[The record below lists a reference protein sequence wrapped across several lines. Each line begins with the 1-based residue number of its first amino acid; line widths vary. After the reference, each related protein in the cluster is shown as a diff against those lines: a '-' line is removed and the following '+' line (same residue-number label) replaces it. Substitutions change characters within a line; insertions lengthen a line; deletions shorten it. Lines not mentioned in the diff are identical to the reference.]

1 MYGLPAEFPPL
12 RAQVESDIPAARPVK
27 QADHRRTGRRTVWA
41 GIGLLVLVVAAITF
55 VVVPQGGR
63 NNASIAPLGAAS
75 TSGPSPLLVADDLG
89 PGWTGGGPLPVPA
102 NLSIPSLF
110 SCSAVTAPTPEKP
123 IFHEEGDYYPPNA
136 DSTFIQED
144 VYQFHTVLEAQEAS
158 TWLGQVVVKCGLPIL
173 DSYGNILGRE
183 SPAAVAPT
191 PHQFCQRTTTFGPI
205 SGPNVSGYDDGTVCT
220 STLIALRLEEPL
232 GSHLGISELSGYLGA
247 AVSRVLAALSVRST
261 LPAPPAVPSTDVL
274 QNELLRAEDLGPSWR
289 SDSMLKPPN
298 IAPYNCGGPGVPAP
312 SPSPFSSRFATV
324 GYGDGSGTVIQEL
337 VYFAHLSDASQIMAD
352 NEAINRLC
360 TFPAGEEAAQHWV
373 IDRSAPTACD
383 QSFVARPAI
392 LQGLTGAYKLFVRCG
407 HSVSLVW
414 VTPGPNDASQIPNL
428 SSLVPLVAAN
438 TSVAS
443 H

>member
-1 MYGLPAEFPPL
+1 M
-12 RAQVESDIPAARPVK
+12 AR
-27 QADHRRTGRRTVWA
+27 
-41 GIGLLVLVVAAITF
+41 
-55 VVVPQGGR
+55 
-63 NNASIAPLGAAS
+63 
-75 TSGPSPLLVADDLG
+75 
-89 PGWTGGGPLPVPA
+89 
-102 NLSIPSLF
+102 
-110 SCSAVTAPTPEKP
+110 
-123 IFHEEGDYYPPNA
+123 
-136 DSTFIQED
+136 
-144 VYQFHTVLEAQEAS
+144 
-158 TWLGQVVVKCGLPIL
+158 QVVVKCGLPIL

-205 SGPNVSGYDDGTVCT
+205 SGPNVSRVRRRYSVHQHPHRTAAGRAAGIPPRY
-220 STLIALRLEEPL
+220 L
-232 GSHLGISELSGYLGA
+232 GAGYLGA

-414 VTPGPNDASQIPNL
+414 VTPGPNDASQIPIC
-428 SSLVPLVAAN
+428 PLW
-438 TSVAS
+438 SRWWQRILRS
-443 H
+443 PPIDS